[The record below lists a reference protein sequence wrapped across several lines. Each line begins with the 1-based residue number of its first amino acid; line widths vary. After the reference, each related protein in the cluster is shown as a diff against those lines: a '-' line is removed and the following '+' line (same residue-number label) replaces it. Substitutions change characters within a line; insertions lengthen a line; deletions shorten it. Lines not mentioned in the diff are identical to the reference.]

1 MSVVCFG
8 ELLIDFVPTEKGV
21 AVGDA
26 AQFIK
31 AAGGAPA
38 NAAVALSRLNHA
50 ATFLGQVGDDPFG
63 HFLAQTL
70 QAAGVNVEGLRFSK
84 EALTALAFVE
94 LSDSADRSFIFYRKP
109 SADMLMR
116 PEDVALDLI
125 RGQRVFHFG
134 SITMISEPSKSA
146 TLAAVEY
153 ARDNGLLIS
162 YDPNLR
168 MSLWPD
174 RESAHAGLMLGF
186 DYAQI
191 VKVSAEELAFLTG
204 GTDATALFRP
214 QTLIL
219 AVTHGAEGA
228 TLYTRDQTVDV
239 PAFPVNAVDTTG
251 AGDAFMAALISGVL
265 EAGESL
271 VDQLA
276 EIGRFACAA
285 GAITTMTKGAIPALP
300 TRQQVLE
307 FLAEC

>member
-21 AVGDA
+21 TVGDA

-38 NAAVALSRLNHA
+38 NVAVALSRLNHTA
-50 ATFLGQVGDDPFG
+50 AFLGQVGDDPFG
-63 HFLAQTL
+63 HFLAKTL
-70 QAAGVNVEGLRFSK
+70 QEAGVNIEGLRFSQ

-116 PEDVALDLI
+116 PEDVAFDLI
-125 RGQRVFHFG
+125 QGRRVFHFG
-134 SITMISEPSKSA
+134 SITLISEPSRSA

-168 MSLWPD
+168 MNLWPD
-174 RESAHAGLMLGF
+174 REAAHAGLMIGF

-191 VKVSAEELAFLTG
+191 VKVSAEELEFLTG
-204 GTDATALFRP
+204 GSDAMALFRP

-228 TLYTRDQTVDV
+228 TLYTREQEIFM
-239 PAFPVNAVDTTG
+239 PAFAVNAVDTTG

-271 VDQLA
+271 ADQLA

-300 TRQQVLE
+300 TRHQLYE
-307 FLAEC
+307 FLDNY

>member
-21 AVGDA
+21 PVGEA

-38 NAAVALSRLNHA
+38 NVAVAISRLNHPA
-50 ATFLGQVGDDPFG
+50 YFLGMVGDDLFG
-63 HFLAQTL
+63 HFLAKTL
-70 QAAGVNVEGLRFSK
+70 REAGVNVEGLRFSR

-94 LSDSADRSFIFYRKP
+94 LSSSADRSFIFYRKP

-116 PEDVALDLI
+116 PEDVAFELI
-125 RGQRVFHFG
+125 NGQRVFHFG
-134 SITMISEPSKSA
+134 SITLIDEPVKSA

-153 ARDNGLLIS
+153 AQNQELMIA

-168 MSLWPD
+168 LNLWPHRD
-174 RESAHAGLMLGF
+174 SAQAGMMTGL
-186 DYAQI
+186 DYAHI

-204 GTDATALFRP
+204 GNDAMALFRP
-214 QTLIL
+214 QTRVL
-219 AVTHGAEGA
+219 AVTHGAAGA
-228 TLYTRDQTVDV
+228 ALYTRDQVVET
-239 PAFPVNAVDTTG
+239 AGFPVAAVDTTG

-265 EAGESL
+265 EAGDEL
-271 VDQLA
+271 EDQLV

-285 GAITTMTKGAIPALP
+285 GAITTTSKGAIPALP
-300 TRQQVLE
+300 TRQQVYD
-307 FLAEC
+307 FLSAN

>member
-21 AVGDA
+21 KVGEA

-38 NAAVALSRLNHA
+38 NVAVAVSRLNHP
-50 ATFLGQVGDDPFG
+50 TRFLGMVGDDPFG

-70 QAAGVNVEGLRFSK
+70 QAAGVNIEGLRFST

-116 PEDVALDLI
+116 PEDVALNLI
-125 RGQRVFHFG
+125 DGQRVFHFG
-134 SITMISEPSKSA
+134 SITLIAELSKRA
-146 TLAAVEY
+146 TLTAVEY
-153 ARDNGLLIS
+153 AQNQGLMIA

-168 MSLWPD
+168 LKLWPNRD
-174 RESAHAGLMLGF
+174 AAQAGMMTGL
-186 DYAQI
+186 DYAHI
-191 VKVSAEELAFLTG
+191 VKVSAEELVFLTG
-204 GTDATALFRP
+204 GNDAMALFRP
-214 QTLIL
+214 QTRVL

-228 TLYTRDQTVDV
+228 ALYTRNQIVEAPGFAVD
-239 PAFPVNAVDTTG
+239 AVDTTG

-265 EAGESL
+265 EAGDEL
-271 VDQLA
+271 EDQLV

-285 GAITTMTKGAIPALP
+285 GAITTTSKGAIPALP
-300 TRQQVLE
+300 TRQQVYD
-307 FLAEC
+307 FLSAT

>member
-21 AVGDA
+21 PVGDA

-38 NAAVALSRLNHA
+38 NVAVAVSRLNHPA
-50 ATFLGQVGDDPFG
+50 SFLGMVGDDAFG
-63 HFLAQTL
+63 HFLGKTL
-70 QAAGVNVEGLRFSK
+70 QEAGVNTDGLRFSQ

-125 RGQRVFHFG
+125 DGQRVFHFG
-134 SITMISEPSKSA
+134 SITLIAEPVKSA
-146 TLAAVEY
+146 TLAAAEY
-153 ARDNGLLIS
+153 ARNRGLLIS

-168 MSLWPD
+168 LNLWPD
-174 RESAHAGLMLGF
+174 RETARSGMMAGF
-186 DYAQI
+186 DYAHI
-191 VKVSAEELAFLTG
+191 VKVSAEELGFLTG
-204 GTDATALFRP
+204 GNDAMALFSP
-214 QTLIL
+214 QTLVL
-219 AVTHGAEGA
+219 AVTHDAEGA
-228 TLYTRDQTVDV
+228 TLYTRNQVVNAPGFAVD
-239 PAFPVNAVDTTG
+239 AVDTTG

-265 EAGESL
+265 EAGEELEDRL
-271 VDQLA
+271 V

-285 GAITTMTKGAIPALP
+285 GAITTLTKGAIPALP
-300 TRQQVLE
+300 TRQQVYD
-307 FLAEC
+307 FLNKT